1 MNNLVSIKGGKDGLR
16 MNLDETADWPA
27 IMSALQ
33 VQLGQGGSF
42 FAGARLIVDI
52 GERLLDEQQLSE
64 VLALMQ
70 QHGLQPDSLA
80 ATARESRNIARSA
93 GLTAR
98 PATRRNTT
106 APTVSGEYEAILLC
120 RTVRSGQVIRHH
132 GHITLVGDVNPGAEL
147 IAGGNVIVWGRLRGL
162 VHAGA
167 LGDRGSLI
175 GALELQP
182 TQLRIADLIARTPEG
197 ASSRTP
203 EIARVEADRIIV
215 ESWEG
220 FRRS

>member
-1 MNNLVSIKGGKDGLR
+1 
-16 MNLDETADWPA
+16 
-27 IMSALQ
+27 
-33 VQLGQGGSF
+33 
-42 FAGARLIVDI
+42 
-52 GERLLDEQQLSE
+52 
-64 VLALMQ
+64 
-70 QHGLQPDSLA
+70 
-80 ATARESRNIARSA
+80 
-93 GLTAR
+93 
-98 PATRRNTT
+98 
-106 APTVSGEYEAILLC
+106 
-120 RTVRSGQVIRHH
+120 
-132 GHITLVGDVNPGAEL
+132 
-147 IAGGNVIVWGRLRGL
+147 LRGL